1 MSDASGG
8 ILVLEN
14 VVAGGA
20 SGLRATRP
28 STESRRARGRRV
40 YAEVTRR
47 KRLTLGLLGPL
58 LVLLVLADVS
68 IGPSG
73 LSILDVARIIVAP
86 SSADVTRYAIVW
98 EIRLPMALMAVL
110 VGASLAIAGAE
121 MQTILNNPLASPFT
135 LGISAAASFGAAV
148 ALVLGVS
155 LVPFATDIFF
165 VAGNAFVFAML
176 AALVIFAFS
185 MMRGVTAETMVLLGI
200 ALVFLFQALLA
211 LLQYVASE
219 QALQQVVFWSLGSLA
234 KASWPK
240 LGLCA
245 LVVALTTPFFM
256 RSSWQLTALRLGDER
271 ARALGVDV
279 QRLRLVVLVGVSLLA
294 ATAVAFVGTIGFVG
308 LVGPHV
314 ARMLVGEEQRYFLP
328 ASAVAG
334 AILLAAT
341 SLVSKS
347 ILPGVIVPVGIIT
360 ALIGVPFFL
369 ALIFGRRR
377 QLWS

>member
-1 MSDASGG
+1 MIDNVAAGRAPGLVAAS
-8 ILVLEN
+8 IQSP
-14 VVAGGA
+14 A
-20 SGLRATRP
+20 SLAL
-28 STESRRARGRRV
+28 GRRL
-40 YAEVTRR
+40 YADVTRR
-47 KRLTLGLLGPL
+47 KRIMLGLLGPVL
-58 LVLLVLADVS
+58 LLLVLADVS
-68 IGPSG
+68 IGPSN
-73 LSILDVARIIVAP
+73 LTMLDVARIIAMP
-86 SSADVTRYAIVW
+86 SSADITRYAIVW
-98 EIRLPMALMAVL
+98 DIRLPMALMAVV

-135 LGISAAASFGAAV
+135 LGISAAASFGAAI

-155 LVPFATDIFF
+155 VVPFSDGVFF
-165 VAGNAFVFAML
+165 VAGNAFLFAMI
-176 AALVIFAFS
+176 AALIIFAFS

-211 LLQYVASE
+211 LLQYIASE

-240 LGLCA
+240 LGLTA
-245 LVVALTTPFFM
+245 LVVVLTTPFFM
-256 RSSWQLTALRLGDER
+256 RASWQLTALRLGDER

-279 QRLRLVVLVGVSLLA
+279 QRLRLLVLVGVSLLA

-328 ASAVAG
+328 ASAIAG

-341 SLVSKS
+341 SLVSKA
-347 ILPGVIVPVGIIT
+347 ILPGVIIPVGIIT

-369 ALIFGRRR
+369 ALIFSRRR

>member
-1 MSDASGG
+1 
-8 ILVLEN
+8 
-14 VVAGGA
+14 
-20 SGLRATRP
+20 
-28 STESRRARGRRV
+28 
-40 YAEVTRR
+40 
-47 KRLTLGLLGPL
+47 
-58 LVLLVLADVS
+58 
-68 IGPSG
+68 
-73 LSILDVARIIVAP
+73 
-86 SSADVTRYAIVW
+86 
-98 EIRLPMALMAVL
+98 MALMAAV

-155 LVPFATDIFF
+155 LIPFAGGIFS
-165 VAGNAFVFAML
+165 VAGNAFIFAML
-176 AALVIFAFS
+176 AALIIFAFS
-185 MMRGVTAETMVLLGI
+185 MIRGVTAETMVLLGI

-211 LLQYVASE
+211 LLQYIASE
-219 QALQQVVFWSLGSLA
+219 QALQQVVFWSLGSLS

-240 LGLCA
+240 LGLTA
-245 LVVALTTPFFM
+245 LIVVVTVPFFV
-256 RSSWQLTALRLGDER
+256 RASWQLTALRLGDER

-279 QRLRLVVLVGVSLLA
+279 QRLRLILLVGVSLLA

-328 ASAVAG
+328 ASALAG
-334 AILLAAT
+334 AVLLAAT
-341 SLVSKS
+341 SLVSRS
-347 ILPGVIVPVGIIT
+347 ILPGVIIPVGIIT

-369 ALIFGRRR
+369 ALILSRRR

>member
-1 MSDASGG
+1 M
-8 ILVLEN
+8 
-14 VVAGGA
+14 
-20 SGLRATRP
+20 
-28 STESRRARGRRV
+28 
-40 YAEVTRR
+40 
-47 KRLTLGLLGPL
+47 TLM
-58 LVLLVLADVS
+58 
-68 IGPSG
+68 
-73 LSILDVARIIVAP
+73 
-86 SSADVTRYAIVW
+86 AIV
-98 EIRLPMALMAVL
+98 

-148 ALVLGVS
+148 ALVLGVN
-155 LVPFATDIFF
+155 LLPFGDIFL
-165 VAGNAFVFAML
+165 VAAANAFLGAM
-176 AALVIFAFS
+176 AASLLIFAFS

-211 LLQYVASE
+211 LLEYVASE

-240 LGLCA
+240 LGLA
-245 LVVALTTPFFM
+245 TLVLVAIIPIFM
-256 RSSWQLTALRLGDER
+256 RASWQLTALRLGDER
-271 ARALGVDV
+271 ARSLGVDV
-279 QRLRLVVLVGVSLLA
+279 RWLRLIVLVGVSLLA
-294 ATAVAFVGTIGFVG
+294 ATSVAFVGTIGFVG

-328 ASAVAG
+328 ASALAG
-334 AILLAAT
+334 ATLLAAT

-347 ILPGVIVPVGIIT
+347 ILPGVIIPVGIIT

-369 ALIFGRRR
+369 ALIFSRRR